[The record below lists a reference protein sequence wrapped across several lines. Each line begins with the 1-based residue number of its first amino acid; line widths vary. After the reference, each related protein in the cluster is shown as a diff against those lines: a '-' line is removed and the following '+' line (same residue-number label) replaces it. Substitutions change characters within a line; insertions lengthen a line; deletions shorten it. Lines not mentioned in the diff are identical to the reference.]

1 MLVHS
6 LATPVI
12 AAGTAPKFILGIVAR
27 VDEGFVL
34 NKERRGKVNSSCQ
47 PEEQYETNNSYDANS
62 PQSEIKPICKAR
74 TDAEDP
80 SAFTISVKTA

>member
-6 LATPVI
+6 LAAPVI
-12 AAGTAPKFILGIVAR
+12 GARAAPKFILGIIAG

-62 PQSEIKPICKAR
+62 PQSKIESICKTR
-74 TDAEDP
+74 TDAENP
-80 SAFTISVKTA
+80 SAVAISVETA